1 MEGPKEWGRLARKGA
16 GSMRPLPDGQSRGMP
31 KDFSRDAPAPDRDE
45 GRWVRIDEP
54 VRDEAQRA
62 VGRSRS
68 KDRTAAPELDTDSAE
83 GELQGA
89 LGSARAARAQKRLR
103 DAARSFSRGYD
114 DEARRILKP
123 LAKEAP
129 GASVVRELYGL
140 TLYRLGQYH
149 DAVVELEA
157 LRQLTG
163 ATEQNPVLA
172 DSYRA
177 LSRHDEVERLW
188 AELRTASPGAEFV
201 TEGRIVM
208 AGSLA
213 DRGRLQD
220 AIRVLSDRWRM
231 PKNPQEH
238 HLRRAYALAD
248 LYERAGDLPRARE
261 MFRRVHAADPRFGDV
276 AKRVRALR

>member
-16 GSMRPLPDGQSRGMP
+16 GTMRPRPDGQTRGMA
-31 KDFSRDAPAPDRDE
+31 KDFRQDSGPPDRDIDE
-45 GRWVRIDEP
+45 WVRVDGG
-54 VRDEAQRA
+54 VRDEAERA
-62 VGRSRS
+62 VGRSRP
-68 KDRTAAPELDTDSAE
+68 KDRAAAPELDTDSAE

-89 LGSARAARAQKRLR
+89 LGPARAARAQKRQR
-103 DAARSFSRGYD
+103 DAARSFARGYD

-129 GASVVRELYGL
+129 GASAVRELYGL
-140 TLYRLGQYH
+140 ALYRLGRYE
-149 DAVVELEA
+149 DAAIELEA
-157 LRQLTG
+157 FRQLTG
-163 ATEQNPVLA
+163 ATEQHPVLA

-177 LSRHDEVERLW
+177 LKRHDEVVRLW
-188 AELRTASPGAEFV
+188 DELRGASPSAELV

-213 DRGRLQD
+213 DRGRLDD
-220 AIRVLSDRWRM
+220 AIRVLSDKWRM
-231 PKNPQEH
+231 PKRPQEH

-261 MFRRVHAADPRFGDV
+261 LFRRVHAADPRFGDV
-276 AKRVRALR
+276 AKRVRSLG